1 MPTPIV
7 SRKGSP
13 PSLGIAAG
21 LPIVGPAP
29 LSAGSR
35 GIVDVGDCAC
45 HLASADEATVGNRLE
60 QNRESQG

>member
-1 MPTPIV
+1 
-7 SRKGSP
+7 
-13 PSLGIAAG
+13 
-21 LPIVGPAP
+21 VGPAP

-35 GIVDVGDCAC
+35 GIADVGDCAC